1 MRVRLRE
8 IAGNN
13 EGCGLARYPLSQAH
27 TETINS
33 ALKKCVG
40 SSRHLLGSEQVGN
53 EMAVRLLGP
62 AAEDSE
68 PIIHRVVHEC
78 SMAAARCMVSDDF
91 DLIPLIVMVH

>member
-1 MRVRLRE
+1 M
-8 IAGNN
+8 
-13 EGCGLARYPLSQAH
+13 
-27 TETINS
+27 
-33 ALKKCVG
+33 G